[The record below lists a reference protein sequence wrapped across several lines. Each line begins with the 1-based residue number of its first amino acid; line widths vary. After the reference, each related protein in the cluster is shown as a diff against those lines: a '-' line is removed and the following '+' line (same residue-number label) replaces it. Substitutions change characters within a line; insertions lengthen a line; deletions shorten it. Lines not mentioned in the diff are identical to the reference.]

1 MGKGIR
7 RKTIY
12 ATTIVAMIALVG
24 GYALASTFA
33 FTNTSSQNESG
44 FAVTTAGT
52 IWTFNT
58 ATATNEGTTTCTTTT
73 TTSYALSGSHQVET
87 INLNSSG
94 TGTCVAT
101 DFAEVYNIS
110 ALIPTTGSTDQFT
123 FFAEMGGSSACTTTH
138 AEVVALTVTTTA
150 TSTTMLYLH
159 FAVDY
164 GAVPQ
169 TLCSVDIAVSGT

>member
-33 FTNTSSQNESG
+33 FTATSSQNESG
-44 FAVTTAGT
+44 FAVTTTGT

-58 ATATNEGTTTCTTTT
+58 ATATYENANTCTTTA
-73 TTSYALSGSHQVET
+73 SYSLGGTHATET

-94 TGTCVAT
+94 TATCVAT

-110 ALIPTTGSTDQFT
+110 ASISTQGSTDQFT
-123 FFAEMGGSSACTTTH
+123 FFAEMGGPSGCTTTH